1 MKTEY
6 FILFVEWMSVILI
19 GEIKVLNDT
28 KVHKINNI
36 QLDIHCLRQVKCH
49 HLFYSK
55 FKWSVCET
63 NTSVTFSLLIN
74 SFKNSLNNSF
84 NKTILTNHA
93 LVTLV
98 STQQD
103 ISLIYL
109 WNCGDVTVTLFTHLF
124 ICKHHKAF
132 TVHLFVCFCFSRPV
146 CSIYSGCIYLIS
158 AAPLAFIS
166 SRGGCTSH

>member
-6 FILFVEWMSVILI
+6 FILFVEWMSVIVI

-63 NTSVTFSLLIN
+63 NTSVTFSPFSLLIN
-74 SFKNSLNNSF
+74 SFKNSLNNSLIF
-84 NKTILTNHA
+84 NKT
-93 LVTLV
+93 
-98 STQQD
+98 
-103 ISLIYL
+103 
-109 WNCGDVTVTLFTHLF
+109 LF
-124 ICKHHKAF
+124 
-132 TVHLFVCFCFSRPV
+132 
-146 CSIYSGCIYLIS
+146 
-158 AAPLAFIS
+158 
-166 SRGGCTSH
+166 